1 MKVNL
6 DPAELDELK
15 VRIFMETAPAV
26 KEESYLVDGE
36 VSAMKNPP
44 NSPTEGEMPSFPI
57 QLPVTN

>member
-1 MKVNL
+1 M
-6 DPAELDELK
+6 
-15 VRIFMETAPAV
+15 
-26 KEESYLVDGE
+26 EESYLADGE